1 MDNGT
6 SLRYFKRNFRD
17 WYGHLPYR
25 VSVMAKNDIILNFT
39 KRHGSY
45 SEDGTSFQKWA
56 PREGDKNKKDRS
68 RGILIKSGRLYRS
81 FRPVPS
87 PGVARVVTDVPYAQ
101 KHNEGFKG
109 IEYVKPHKRTS
120 TITRTVRGGYGKLGD
135 EKSRKRKVKM
145 VGARHN
151 VRGHARKVDQTARPF
166 LVTSPHFSKQMQK
179 MILDELEQIF
189 LKSF

>member
-1 MDNGT
+1 MTNG
-6 SLRYFKRNFRD
+6 LFRRNFRD
-17 WYGHLPYR
+17 WYGQLPYR

-45 SEDGTSFQKWA
+45 SEDGTSFKKWA
-56 PREGDKNKKDRS
+56 PRKSDKNNKDRT

-109 IEYVKPHKRTS
+109 VEYVKPHKRNS
-120 TITRTVRGGYGKLGD
+120 PSRRSVKNGKKARTV
-135 EKSRKRKVKM
+135 S
-145 VGARHN
+145 RHN
-151 VRGHARKVDQTARPF
+151 VKGHSRKVDNTARPF
-166 LVTSPHFSKQMQK
+166 LVTSPHFSREMQEL
-179 MILDELEQIF
+179 ILNELEQLF